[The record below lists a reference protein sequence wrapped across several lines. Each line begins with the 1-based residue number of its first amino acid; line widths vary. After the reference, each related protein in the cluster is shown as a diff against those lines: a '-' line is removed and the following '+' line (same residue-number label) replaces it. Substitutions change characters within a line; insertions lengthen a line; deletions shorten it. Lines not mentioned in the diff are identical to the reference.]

1 MEEKETRNL
10 KIPLTNITDETY
22 TPVDREKV
30 DYSKIK
36 LNAKTLEDALL
47 TEISP
52 LRRVDA
58 RLGNKD
64 TVLNAIYQRD
74 YATMREISD
83 FYFRTNGIYSRLCKY
98 MANLYCYD
106 WMITSYVNEDKPDQK
121 FVLTNYHDA
130 LCLLDNFNV
139 KKFFGAVALKVIK
152 YGAYYGYCIVKDKT
166 HVAVQELP
174 ANYCRS
180 RFEANGRPV
189 VEFNMKYFDEAFKNT
204 EEKLKI
210 LKLFPKEFAKG
221 YILYKEGKLPAQTPG
236 EGEGWYLLDP
246 KFAFAFNNCGETI
259 PLFINVIPHLIDL
272 DAAQELDRK
281 KTMQKLVKII
291 VQQLPLDKNGDLIF
305 DPEETAD
312 LHNNA
317 VAMLGKAI
325 GVDVL
330 TTFADAS
337 VIDLADNNSVASI
350 DELDKVERSAYN
362 ASGTAQSLFNSE
374 GNIALNNSIIN
385 DEASLYNL
393 ILQFEDFLNVLIEP
407 FNNKPKKVTF
417 QAQILKTTVYNYKDL
432 SKQYKELVSMGYSK
446 ILPLIALGQSQSS
459 ILANAYF
466 ETQVLDLVS
475 LLIPP
480 LTSNTMNSDA
490 LKKAKGDQSEEKTPG
505 RKEKADNEKSDKT
518 IKNLES
524 MN

>member
-1 MEEKETRNL
+1 
-10 KIPLTNITDETY
+10 
-22 TPVDREKV
+22 
-30 DYSKIK
+30 
-36 LNAKTLEDALL
+36 
-47 TEISP
+47 
-52 LRRVDA
+52 
-58 RLGNKD
+58 
-64 TVLNAIYQRD
+64 
-74 YATMREISD
+74 
-83 FYFRTNGIYSRLCKY
+83 
-98 MANLYCYD
+98 
-106 WMITSYVNEDKPDQK
+106 
-121 FVLTNYHDA
+121 
-130 LCLLDNFNV
+130 
-139 KKFFGAVALKVIK
+139 
-152 YGAYYGYCIVKDKT
+152 
-166 HVAVQELP
+166 
-174 ANYCRS
+174 
-180 RFEANGRPV
+180 
-189 VEFNMKYFDEAFKNT
+189 MKYFDEAFKNT

-393 ILQFEDFLNVLIEP
+393 IL
-407 FNNKPKKVTF
+407 
-417 QAQILKTTVYNYKDL
+417 
-432 SKQYKELVSMGYSK
+432 
-446 ILPLIALGQSQSS
+446 
-459 ILANAYF
+459 
-466 ETQVLDLVS
+466 
-475 LLIPP
+475 
-480 LTSNTMNSDA
+480 
-490 LKKAKGDQSEEKTPG
+490 
-505 RKEKADNEKSDKT
+505 
-518 IKNLES
+518 
-524 MN
+524 